1 MLAGCMLEAHLSH
14 DRGFSIP
21 SVRRQRKNRK
31 LETPTDRSLALEQ
44 QIQLAMLLNQI
55 NNQISSSLDLD
66 EVLNLACR
74 LLCQTLNCSRA
85 SILVKEPDDEDI
97 LVTRG
102 EYNPE
107 NYSSQLG
114 IQVNIA
120 GNPHLKQLITEPR
133 VLAVGK
139 FLEFPGLDSETKVLA
154 QSLQIKSMLA
164 VATRYQ
170 GEVNGTIGLH
180 QCDREREWMEWEKQ
194 LLAGVAVRLG
204 IAINHAQVYQEARV
218 AAEREALLRLLI
230 DRIRST
236 LDLDEILQ
244 TAVCGVRQLL
254 NTDRV
259 SIYQFHEDWKGMVV
273 VEDTIKPWQSI
284 LGDMGVDDCF
294 SQAYAELYQQGYA
307 KAIDDIYK
315 ADLDSCH
322 IQFLE
327 RLQVR
332 ANLIVP
338 IAIKSDRVATPL
350 EYRVATPL
358 EYRVANSGESNLG
371 NSQLWGLIIAHEC
384 RSFRHWK
391 TSEIQLLSQIADR
404 MSIAIEQAELYHRS
418 QTRAQQ
424 LKSAIEELQAT
435 QLHLIQSEKLSGLSK
450 MASGVAHE
458 INNANNFIYANLHFV
473 KEYATSLIEV
483 VDRAKSSNLEELIE
497 ELELE
502 YIQEDFPKLIDSM
515 MTGSQRIRD
524 IVQTLKNFSH
534 LDEAEWKA
542 TNLDRELERTLAMFK
557 NRFTSKIEVSK
568 NYGSLTFVDCQ
579 PSQLDQVFFSLIDNA
594 LDAIEETKKVGRIS
608 IRTEQTSP
616 DWITISIAD
625 TGTGIDPEIQGKIFD
640 PFFTTKAPGQGTGL
654 GLSTCYQVIVKGH
667 GGKIRCVSQPGQG
680 TEMIIELPVSR

>member
-1 MLAGCMLEAHLSH
+1 MLEAHLSH

-21 SVRRQRKNRK
+21 SARRQRKNRK
-31 LETPTDRSLALEQ
+31 LETPTDQSLALEQ
-44 QIQLAMLLNQI
+44 QIQLATLLNQI

-102 EYNPE
+102 EYNPDE
-107 NYSSQLG
+107 YSSQLG
-114 IQVNIA
+114 LPVNIA
-120 GNPHLKQLITEPR
+120 GNPHLKKLITEPE

-139 FLEFPGLDSETKVLA
+139 FLEFPGLDEETKVLA

-259 SIYQFHEDWKGMVV
+259 SIYQFHEDWKGTVV
-273 VEDTIKPWQSI
+273 VEDTIEPWKSI
-284 LGDMGVDDCF
+284 LGDLGVDDCF
-294 SQAYAELYQQGYA
+294 SQEYVGLYQQGYA
-307 KAIDDIYK
+307 KAIDDISD
-315 ADLDSCH
+315 ADLNSCH
-322 IQFLE
+322 LEFLE

-338 IAIKSDRVATPL
+338 IAIKGDRVATPL
-350 EYRVATPL
+350 EYRVATL
-358 EYRVANSGESNLG
+358 QEYRPK

-384 RSFRHWK
+384 RSPRHWK

-404 MSIAIEQAELYHRS
+404 MSIAIEQAELYDQS

-424 LKSAIEELQAT
+424 LKAAIEELQAT
-435 QLHLIQSEKLSGLSK
+435 QLHLIQSEKLSGLRK

-473 KEYATSLIEV
+473 QEYAACLIEGL
-483 VDRAKSSNLEELIE
+483 DRVESSNLEDIKD

-534 LDEAEWKA
+534 LDESQWKA

-557 NRFTSKIEVSK
+557 NRLNSQIEISK
-568 NYGSLTFVDCQ
+568 NYGSLTLVDCQ
-579 PSQLDQVFFSLIDNA
+579 PSQLAQVFFSLLDNA
-594 LDAIEETKKVGRIS
+594 LDAIEDSGKRGCIS

-616 DWITISIAD
+616 DWITISISD

-640 PFFTTKAPGQGTGL
+640 PFFTTKPPGQGTGL

-667 GGKIRCVSQPGQG
+667 GGKIRCVSQLGEG
-680 TEMIIELPVSR
+680 TQIIIELPVSR

>member
-1 MLAGCMLEAHLSH
+1 MLEAHLSH
-14 DRGFSIP
+14 DREFATP

-44 QIQLAMLLNQI
+44 QIHLATLLNQI
-55 NNQISSSLDLD
+55 NNQISSTLDLD

-85 SILVKEPDDEDI
+85 SILVKESDDEDI

-102 EYNPE
+102 EYNPDE
-107 NYSSQLG
+107 YSSQLG
-114 IQVNIA
+114 LQVNIA
-120 GNPHLKQLITEPR
+120 GNPHLKTLITKPG

-139 FLEFPGLDSETKVLA
+139 FLEFPGLDDETKVLA
-154 QSLQIKSMLA
+154 QSLQIQSMLA

-259 SIYQFHEDWKGMVV
+259 SIYQFQEHWKGTVV
-273 VEDTIKPWQSI
+273 VEDAIEPWQSI
-284 LGDMGVDDCF
+284 LGNMGVDDCF
-294 SQAYAELYQQGYA
+294 SEEYVELYQQGYA
-307 KAIDDIYK
+307 KAINDIYH
-315 ADLDSCH
+315 ADLNSCH
-322 IQFLE
+322 IRFLE
-327 RLQVR
+327 QLQVR

-338 IAIKSDRVATPL
+338 IAIKGDRIATL
-350 EYRVATPL
+350 QEYR
-358 EYRVANSGESNLG
+358 SGDSH
-371 NSQLWGLIIAHEC
+371 LWGLIIAHEC
-384 RSFRHWK
+384 RSPRHWK

-404 MSIAIEQAELYHRS
+404 MSIAIEQAELYDRS

-424 LKSAIEELQAT
+424 LKAAIEELQTT
-435 QLHLIQSEKLSGLSK
+435 QLHLIQSEKLAGLRK

-473 KEYATSLIEV
+473 KEYAATLSGAFDR
-483 VDRAKSSNLEELIE
+483 VDSSNIEDIEEIKD

-534 LDEAEWKA
+534 LDEAQWKA

-557 NRFTSKIEVSK
+557 NRLNSHIEISK
-568 NYGSLTFVDCQ
+568 NYGSLTLVDCQ
-579 PSQLDQVFFSLIDNA
+579 PSQLAQVFFSLLDNA
-594 LDAIEETKKVGRIS
+594 LDAIEDTGKRGCIS
-608 IRTEQTSP
+608 IQTEQTSP
-616 DWITISIAD
+616 DWITISIRD

-640 PFFTTKAPGQGTGL
+640 PFFTTKPPGQGTGL

-667 GGKIRCVSQPGQG
+667 GGKIRCVSQLGEG
-680 TEMIIELPVSR
+680 TQIIIELPVSR

>member
-1 MLAGCMLEAHLSH
+1 MLEAHLSH
-14 DRGFSIP
+14 DRRFSTP
-21 SVRRQRKNRK
+21 SVRRRKNRK
-31 LETPTDRSLALEQ
+31 LETPTDQSLALEQ
-44 QIQLAMLLNQI
+44 QIQLATLLNQI

-107 NYSSQLG
+107 DYSSQLG
-114 IQVNIA
+114 LPVNIA
-120 GNPHLKQLITEPR
+120 GNPHLNKLITEPG

-259 SIYQFHEDWKGMVV
+259 SIYQFHENWKGTVV
-273 VEDTIKPWQSI
+273 VEDTIEPWQSI

-294 SQAYAELYQQGYA
+294 SQEYAELYQEGYA
-307 KAIDDIYK
+307 KAIDDIYN
-315 ADLDSCH
+315 ADLNSCH

-338 IAIKSDRVATPL
+338 IAIKGDRVANPA
-350 EYRVATPL
+350 EYRS
-358 EYRVANSGESNLG
+358 RD
-371 NSQLWGLIIAHEC
+371 SQLWGLIIAHEC
-384 RSFRHWK
+384 RSSRHWK
-391 TSEIQLLSQIADR
+391 ISEIKLLSQISDR
-404 MSIAIEQAELYHRS
+404 MSIAIEQAELYDQS

-424 LKSAIEELQAT
+424 LKAAIEELQAT
-435 QLHLIQSEKLSGLSK
+435 QLHLIQSEKLSGLRK

-473 KEYATSLIEV
+473 KEYAASLIGGF
-483 VDRAKSSNLEELIE
+483 DRVESSNLEDIKD

-534 LDEAEWKA
+534 LDEAQWKA

-557 NRFTSKIEVSK
+557 NRLNSQIEISK
-568 NYGSLTFVDCQ
+568 NYGSLTLVDCQ
-579 PSQLDQVFFSLIDNA
+579 PSQLAQVFFSLLDNA
-594 LDAIEETKKVGRIS
+594 LDAIEDTGKRGCIS

-616 DWITISIAD
+616 DWITISISD
-625 TGTGIDPEIQGKIFD
+625 TGTGIDPEIHGKIFD
-640 PFFTTKAPGQGTGL
+640 PFFTTKPPGQGTGL

-667 GGKIRCVSQPGQG
+667 GGKIRCVSQLGEG
-680 TEMIIELPVSR
+680 TQIIIELPVSR